1 MEEIL
6 NAARIQEIMEEQAEI
21 IHQSVADWDNFV
33 IVGIHTR
40 GVEIGK
46 RMKVL
51 LEERSGHTI
60 PLGIIDITFYRDDL
74 GTRGAL
80 PEVKETNI
88 TFDIS
93 DREVLL
99 VDDVIYSGRS
109 VKAALETLMSFGRPG
124 KIRLFTLVDRGHRD
138 LPIQPD
144 FFGYRIE
151 TDLEDRVD
159 VLLRETDG
167 TDDRVVVTRAAE

>member
-6 NAARIQEIMEEQAEI
+6 NAARMEEI
-21 IHQSVADWDNFV
+21 IEEQSELIYRSVADPDNFV

-40 GVEIGK
+40 GVEIGRRLK
-46 RMKVL
+46 EA
-51 LEERSGHTI
+51 LEERFGQSI
-60 PLGIIDITFYRDDL
+60 PFGIIDITFYRDDL
-74 GTRGAL
+74 GTRAAL
-80 PEVKETNI
+80 PEVKETHI
-88 TFDIS
+88 AFDIS
-93 DREVLL
+93 DREILL

-124 KIRLFTLVDRGHRD
+124 KIRLFTMVDRGHRD

-144 FFGYRIE
+144 FCGQRIE

-159 VLLRETDG
+159 VLLREIDG
-167 TDDRVVVTRAAE
+167 TEDRVVVTRAKE